1 MNKLLKTLRS
11 MRFGI
16 ILLILI
22 AALSVVGT
30 LLPQGRQFLPWYAQR
45 YAQGVYHILYRAQIY
60 DIYHS
65 WYFQLL
71 VALLCLNLSLCS
83 WTRLQALRKGRPGE
97 RERAAALPDR
107 EKLSPSE
114 LEKLREKLRS
124 LRCREE
130 KIGEVSVFY
139 KNGFGR
145 YGSFL
150 THLALLLTVIL
161 GAAALT
167 LPTEQELGGVIG
179 ETLRLQD
186 GTAVTVDDFTMTDP
200 EGGLDY
206 ASKLRITLPD
216 GRESGEREIKVNHPT
231 GFGKYKIYQW
241 SWGLRGS
248 VEVWDEYNRE
258 TQVFPLEEMSFIT
271 ADGVSGVEFIGVVE
285 ATHQGE
291 NDPEGG
297 TTYAAYQ
304 VYVIED
310 GQPELRYVGSGES
323 LEAGG
328 LRFTFRY
335 PYYPVFLIKEMSPT
349 VNALLIAAF
358 ALLVLAL
365 ALTFFCTPVLVK
377 VDGEGCAA
385 AGPRPEYMRML
396 LSAWLAA
403 ERGEDET

>member
-1 MNKLLKTLRS
+1 MNKLMKTLRS

-16 ILLILI
+16 LLLILI

-45 YAQGVYHILYRAQIY
+45 YAQGVYHILYQLKIY

-83 WTRLQALRKGRPGE
+83 WTRLQAVRKGRLGE

-107 EKLSPSE
+107 EMLSPRE
-114 LEKLREKLRS
+114 LEELRGKLRALH
-124 LRCREE
+124 CREE
-130 KIGEVSVFY
+130 RIGETSVFF

-167 LPTEQELGGVIG
+167 LPSEQELGGVVG
-179 ETLRLQD
+179 ETLKLKD
-186 GTAVTVDDFTMTDP
+186 GTAITVEDFTMTDP

-206 ASKLRITLPD
+206 ASKLRICLPD
-216 GRESGEREIKVNHPT
+216 GRESGEREIRVNHPT

-248 VEVWDEYNRE
+248 VEVWDEYNQE
-258 TQVFPLEEMSFIT
+258 TRVFPLEEMSFIT
-271 ADGVSGVEFIGVVE
+271 ADGVNGVEYIGVAE
-285 ATHQGE
+285 ATHRGE
-291 NDPEGG
+291 DDPEGG
-297 TTYAAYQ
+297 TTYTAYQ
-304 VYVIED
+304 IYVVED
-310 GQPELRYVGSGES
+310 GTTEMRFMGSGES

-328 LRFTFRY
+328 LHFTFRY
-335 PYYPVFLIKEMSPT
+335 PYYPIFLIKEMSPT
-349 VNALLIAAF
+349 VNALLIAVF

-365 ALTFFCTPVLVK
+365 AVTFFFNPVLVK
-377 VDGEGCAA
+377 VDGEGCAV

-396 LSAWLAA
+396 LSSWLET
-403 ERGEDET
+403 ERGEEET